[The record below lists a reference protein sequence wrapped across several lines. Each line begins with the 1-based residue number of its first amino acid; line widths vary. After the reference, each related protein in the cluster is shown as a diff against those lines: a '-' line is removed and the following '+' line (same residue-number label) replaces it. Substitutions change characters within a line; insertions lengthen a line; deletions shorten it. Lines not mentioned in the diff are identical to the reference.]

1 MEEKSKLLVVDGDQA
16 AAAMDLQEASSSPAP
31 ASSLLRYVAQ
41 ACAGCLLRMCG
52 GRDAD
57 AADGTADDPTP
68 AGADGGGKTSED
80 LRINSELLQTRRSKA
95 RPKPPGNPREGR
107 GGGGG
112 SHN

>member
-31 ASSLLRYVAQ
+31 ASSLLRYIAQ

-68 AGADGGGKTSED
+68 AADDGDEAGADGGGKTSVSTTRHMNRCSD
-80 LRINSELLQTRRSKA
+80 LIF
-95 RPKPPGNPREGR
+95 
-107 GGGGG
+107 
-112 SHN
+112 